1 MIKVVVVVVA
11 VVVVVIVVD
20 VLVGA
25 ISNNGGKSSSWRII
39 FFHGPN
45 VEKVQLSKNM
55 GSKEVL
61 ILIIAF

>member
-1 MIKVVVVVVA
+1 MIKVVVVVA
-11 VVVVVIVVD
+11 VVVLVIAVD

-39 FFHGPN
+39 SFHGSN

-55 GSKEVL
+55 RSKEVL
-61 ILIIAF
+61 ILITAF